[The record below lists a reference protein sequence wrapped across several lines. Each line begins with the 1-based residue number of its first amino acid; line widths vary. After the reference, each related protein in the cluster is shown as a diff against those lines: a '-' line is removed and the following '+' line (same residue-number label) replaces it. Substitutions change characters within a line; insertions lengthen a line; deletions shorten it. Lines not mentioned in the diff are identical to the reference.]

1 MGIIL
6 IAKMNKTLALLLVA
20 TLVGIYA
27 VTEIQELGNANAD
40 AAKSSDVATSDDA
53 RTMTLVRMLAVAV
66 GLSSVLLVL
75 SRCRPALTQPE
86 MMKKMMSLVR
96 TMALAVVVA
105 LSSPLLVLSPCRPAP
120 TQPVTTRRMRCKH
133 IKWSRSKR

>member
-40 AAKSSDVATSDDA
+40 AVKSSDVATSDDA

-86 MMKKMMSLVR
+86 MMKKMSLVR

-120 TQPVTTRRMRCKH
+120 TQPVTMRRMRCKH
-133 IKWSRSKR
+133 IK